1 MRYPLDNWK
10 KLRRG
15 YKFLERTHYSLHHLG
30 LDVIA
35 PAGTPLYA
43 WQDLSITATLYG
55 PQGGNTAFI
64 ICNGNKRL
72 FRVMHLLKPAKTG
85 KYKEGSIIGYIGN
98 TGAYSLGS
106 HLHIDISKNGI
117 LNLKDLKNFED
128 PELFFST
135 FIK

>member
-1 MRYPLDNWK
+1 
-10 KLRRG
+10 
-15 YKFLERTHYSLHHLG
+15 
-30 LDVIA
+30 
-35 PAGTPLYA
+35 
-43 WQDLSITATLYG
+43 
-55 PQGGNTAFI
+55 
-64 ICNGNKRL
+64 
-72 FRVMHLLKPAKTG
+72 MHLHKPAKTG